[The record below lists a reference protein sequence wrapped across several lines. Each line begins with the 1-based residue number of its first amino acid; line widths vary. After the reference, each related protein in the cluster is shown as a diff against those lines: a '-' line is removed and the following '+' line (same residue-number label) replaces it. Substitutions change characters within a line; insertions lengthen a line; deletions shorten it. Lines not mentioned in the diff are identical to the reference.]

1 MLDFV
6 FENPTRILFGKGR
19 IEEVGREASHFGRR
33 VLMVMGGGS
42 VKRSGLYDRVLH
54 SLKAKG
60 LEVFELS
67 GVEPNPRL
75 TTINAGIELCR
86 KHDIDLLLP
95 VGGGSTIDAAKAM
108 AAGALYEGDVW
119 DFTIGK
125 AKVGQALP
133 LGAVLTL
140 AATGSEANGN
150 AVISHW
156 ELHEKRAIKSPL
168 LFPRFSVLDPEV
180 TFSVPADQT
189 AFGAVDIMAHV
200 FEQYFNPPGAEGLLQ
215 ERMCEAV
222 LATIVRVA
230 PVCLVQPY
238 DYEARAEFMWSG
250 TIALNTLLT
259 MGARTDW
266 ASHGIEH
273 SLSAIY
279 DIPHGAGLAV
289 VFPAWM
295 RYVADAIPDKF
306 AGYAHRIWNVPDSGD
321 ARKDAREGIE
331 RTERF
336 FASLGI
342 PTRLSGWNI
351 DGSVIPEMAQKA
363 VAFGPIG
370 SVRPL
375 GREDVEVILRAAL

>member
-19 IEEVGREASHFGRR
+19 IEEVGREASNFGRR

-42 VKRSGLYDRVLH
+42 VKRSGLYDRVLLG
-54 SLKAKG
+54 LKAKG

-86 KHDIDLLLP
+86 KHGIDLLLP

-119 DFTIGK
+119 DFAIGK
-125 AKVGQALP
+125 AKVSQALP
-133 LGAVLTL
+133 IGVVLTL

-150 AVISHW
+150 SVISHW

-230 PVCLVQPY
+230 PVCLAQPHN
-238 DYEARAEFMWSG
+238 YEARAEFMWSG
-250 TIALNTLLT
+250 TIALNSLLA

-289 VFPAWM
+289 IFPAWM
-295 RYVADAIPDKF
+295 RYVADTIPGKF

-351 DGSVIPEMAQKA
+351 DGLGIPEMAQKA

-375 GREDVEVILRAAL
+375 GREDVEAILRSAL